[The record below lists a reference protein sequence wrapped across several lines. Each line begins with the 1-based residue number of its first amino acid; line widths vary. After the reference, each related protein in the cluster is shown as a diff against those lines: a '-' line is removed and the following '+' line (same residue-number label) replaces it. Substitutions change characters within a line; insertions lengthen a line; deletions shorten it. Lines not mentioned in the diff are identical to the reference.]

1 MGEGFTVG
9 DLLPERFDGLED
21 QVKAQL
27 AADPEAGKGKL
38 AWDLI
43 GSEVEGALRSVLDC
57 DLIETLAKAWTTARA
72 LREYADPAKHPPGE
86 ASVVHLGERDVEREL
101 HPVVAVTLGGRDCM
115 ELRFTLCL
123 TAHFSGLALTIRAP
137 FITGGSAGDLKVGAQ
152 LKYGEV
158 KLHKPLESRKIE
170 LPGRFGFNPP
180 LEIPAAASGST
191 PAQPPS
197 SPEPAARRLR

>member
-1 MGEGFTVG
+1 MDEARRPTVG

-27 AADPEAGKGKL
+27 TADPEAGKSKL

-57 DLIETLAKAWTTARA
+57 DLIEALAKAWTTARA
-72 LREYADPAKHPPGE
+72 LQDYADPAKHPPGE
-86 ASVVHLGERDVEREL
+86 ASVVHLGERKVEREL
-101 HPVVAVTLGGRDCM
+101 HPVVAVTIGTRDCM

-123 TAHFSGLALTIRAP
+123 AAHFSGLALSIRAP
-137 FITGGSAGDLKVGAQ
+137 YLTGGTAGDLKVSAQ

-158 KLHKPLESRKIE
+158 ALHKPQESRKVE
-170 LPGRFGFNPP
+170 LPGRFVFRSP
-180 LEIPAAASGST
+180 LEIPRPG
-191 PAQPPS
+191 
-197 SPEPAARRLR
+197 

>member
-1 MGEGFTVG
+1 MAEGSGVTVG

-21 QVKAQL
+21 RVKAQL
-27 AADPEAGKGKL
+27 AADPQAGRSKL

-72 LREYADPAKHPPGE
+72 LQDYADPAKHPPGE
-86 ASVVHLGERDVEREL
+86 ASVVHLGERKVEREL
-101 HPVVAVTLGGRDCM
+101 HPVVAVTIGGCDCM

-123 TAHFSGLALTIRAP
+123 TAQFSGLALSIRAP
-137 FITGGSAGDLKVGAQ
+137 YITGGTAGDLEVGAQ

-158 KLHKPLESRKIE
+158 ALHKPQDSRKLA
-170 LPGRFGFNPP
+170 LPGRFAFATP
-180 LEIPAAASGST
+180 LEIP
-191 PAQPPS
+191 
-197 SPEPAARRLR
+197 RRA

>member
-1 MGEGFTVG
+1 MAEGSGLTVG
-9 DLLPERFDGLED
+9 DLLPERLDGLED

-27 AADPEAGKGKL
+27 GADPQAGKSKL

-72 LREYADPAKHPPGE
+72 LQNYADPARHPPGE
-86 ASVVHLGERDVEREL
+86 ASVVHLGERKVEREL
-101 HPVVAVTLGGRDCM
+101 HPVVAVTIGGCDCM

-123 TAHFSGLALTIRAP
+123 TAQFSGLALSIRAP
-137 FITGGSAGDLKVGAQ
+137 YITGGTAGDLEVGAQ

-158 KLHKPLESRKIE
+158 ALHKPQESRKLA
-170 LPGRFGFNPP
+170 LPGRFVFAAP
-180 LEIPAAASGST
+180 LEIPR
-191 PAQPPS
+191 PA
-197 SPEPAARRLR
+197 

>member
-1 MGEGFTVG
+1 MAEESGLRVR

-27 AADPEAGKGKL
+27 EADPEARKSKL

-72 LREYADPAKHPPGE
+72 LQDYADPDKHPPGE
-86 ASVVHLGERDVEREL
+86 ACVVHLGERKVEREL
-101 HPVVAVTLGGRDCM
+101 HPVVAVTIGSCECM

-123 TAHFSGLALTIRAP
+123 TAKFSGLALSIRAP
-137 FITGGSAGDLKVGAQ
+137 HITGGTAGDLKVSAQ
-152 LKYGEV
+152 LKYGEAA
-158 KLHKPLESRKIE
+158 LHKPLEARKIA
-170 LPGRFGFNPP
+170 LPGRFALATP
-180 LEIPAAASGST
+180 LEIP
-191 PAQPPS
+191 
-197 SPEPAARRLR
+197 RRS

>member
-1 MGEGFTVG
+1 MADGSGLTVG

-27 AADPEAGKGKL
+27 TADPQAGRSKL

-72 LREYADPAKHPPGE
+72 LQDYADPAKHPPGE
-86 ASVVHLGERDVEREL
+86 ASVVHLGERTVEREL
-101 HPVVAVTLGGRDCM
+101 HPVVAVTIAGRECM

-123 TAHFSGLALTIRAP
+123 TAQFSGLALSVRAP
-137 FITGGSAGDLKVGAQ
+137 YITGGSAGDVTASAQ
-152 LKYGEV
+152 LKYGEAA
-158 KLHKPLESRKIE
+158 LHKPQESRK
-170 LPGRFGFNPP
+170 LNLSGRFGFSAP
-180 LEIPAAASGST
+180 LEIP
-191 PAQPPS
+191 
-197 SPEPAARRLR
+197 RRA

>member
-1 MGEGFTVG
+1 MAEGSGLSVG

-27 AADPEAGKGKL
+27 EADPQAGGSKL

-57 DLIETLAKAWTTARA
+57 DLVETLAKAWTTARA
-72 LREYADPAKHPPGE
+72 LQDYADPAKHPPGE
-86 ASVVHLGERDVEREL
+86 TSVVHLGERKVEREL
-101 HPVVAVTLGGRDCM
+101 HPVVAVTIGSCECM

-123 TAHFSGLALTIRAP
+123 AAQFSGLALSIRSP
-137 FITGGSAGDLKVGAQ
+137 YITGGTAGDLEASAQ

-158 KLHKPLESRKIE
+158 ALHKPLEPRKLV
-170 LPGRFGFNPP
+170 LPGRFGFRQP
-180 LEIPAAASGST
+180 LEIP
-191 PAQPPS
+191 
-197 SPEPAARRLR
+197 RRA